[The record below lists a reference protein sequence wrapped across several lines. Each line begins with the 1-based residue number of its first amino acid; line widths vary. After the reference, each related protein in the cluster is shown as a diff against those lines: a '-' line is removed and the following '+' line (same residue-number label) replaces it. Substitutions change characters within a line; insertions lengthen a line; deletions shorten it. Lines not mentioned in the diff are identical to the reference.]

1 MKKGIVA
8 KVVKKN
14 VGKLSTGETVLS
26 CSLFKDLQVG
36 SIVEYTEE
44 IQTMAFVKDEL
55 GEISYTKEGVAKLK
69 TLPLKEQIKINKVV
83 TVFDTVEEYVAYR
96 VALSK
101 YELLYEQL
109 HK

>member
-1 MKKGIVA
+1 MKKGIVI

-14 VGKLSTGETVLS
+14 VGKLSTGETVIS

-44 IQTMAFVKDEL
+44 IQTIAIVKDEL
-55 GEISYTKEGVAKLK
+55 GEISYTKEGVVKLK
-69 TLPLKEQIKINKVV
+69 TLPLKEQIKINRVV
-83 TVFDTVEEYVAYR
+83 KVFDTIEEYEAYK
-96 VALSK
+96 VTLIK
-101 YELLYEQL
+101 YEQLYEQL